1 MTSQCLHGRVCD
13 RVYNTGRDLLA
24 AGVIEGEDMLPEA
37 ALVKLMWVLGNE
49 SDPERV
55 RRLVQTDLA
64 GEMQRRS
71 IP

>member
-1 MTSQCLHGRVCD
+1 
-13 RVYNTGRDLLA
+13 
-24 AGVIEGEDMLPEA
+24 
-37 ALVKLMWVLGNE
+37 VLGNE